1 MFSVSHSSKEVCLKI
16 EHLWDGSLCVDERLW
31 ADVSLVQNKQGL
43 LIKTRSLI
51 LGNQNIPQAPTGT
64 RVEGLWNYDV
74 VEVFLVGPGHQYLEI
89 ELGAGGHFL
98 VLGFD
103 SIRHCSHTFEM
114 FYPQIYFK
122 QSSEHYWSNEI
133 LIPYHMIPE
142 NIRAINAFAIL
153 SGQFLAYAPVPGEKP
168 DFHQPDH
175 FPFFAL
181 Q

>member
-98 VLGFD
+98 
-103 SIRHCSHTFEM
+103 
-114 FYPQIYFK
+114 
-122 QSSEHYWSNEI
+122 
-133 LIPYHMIPE
+133 
-142 NIRAINAFAIL
+142 
-153 SGQFLAYAPVPGEKP
+153 
-168 DFHQPDH
+168 
-175 FPFFAL
+175 AL
-181 Q
+181 QFDRVRHGSDPLEHFQPLIHYQ